1 MATPDIKARI
11 PKSAGK
17 DEIFEI
23 KCLIEHPMETG
34 RRKDD
39 AGNTIPRH
47 IIQRFACVYN
57 GEEVFS
63 TDWETSVAA
72 NPMLS
77 FHVRATESGTIELK
91 WFDENGSIY
100 TFSRDITVG

>member
-1 MATPDIKARI
+1 MATPNIKARI
-11 PKSAGK
+11 PKKAGK
-17 DEIFEI
+17 GEVIEI

-39 AGNTIPRH
+39 AGNTIPRR
-47 IIQRFACVYN
+47 IINRFTCAYN

-63 TDWETSVAA
+63 SDWDTSVSA

-77 FHVRATESGTIELK
+77 FHIRAEDSGTIELK
-91 WFDENGSIY
+91 WFDDDGSVY
-100 TFSRDITVG
+100 SFSGDIAVA